1 MPPSGY
7 KQNQSRFIT
16 SFLSSCFE
24 ALLKEADEL
33 SLSLEQALL
42 REIQNID
49 FAIKENVYTETAN
62 NVMLLTRSFY
72 LAMLEK
78 VQSNS
83 TITSPQLVL
92 SDINKQ
98 ILTIDIE
105 SLLEKNSKGSLKE
118 ERPVGNIVYESF
130 VAK

>member
-7 KQNQSRFIT
+7 KQTQSRFIT
-16 SFLSSCFE
+16 SFLSSCFD

-33 SLSLEQALL
+33 KLSLEQALV

-62 NVMLLTRSFY
+62 NVMLLTKSFY
-72 LAMLEK
+72 LAILEK
-78 VQSNS
+78 VKINSNFS
-83 TITSPQLVL
+83 SPQLVL
-92 SDINKQ
+92 REINKQ

-105 SLLEKNSKGSLKE
+105 SLLEKHSKSSLKE
-118 ERPVGNIVYESF
+118 ESPVGNNVY
-130 VAK
+130 KK